1 MHIGRT
7 MVKCVMNFERHA
19 CMKALLLVGNSLPS
33 NSTFFMMRSTLLIGI
48 IWPQVADMLN

>member
-33 NSTFFMMRSTLLIGI
+33 NSTSFMMRSTLLIGI